1 MIFLYFSIS
10 SIKQKRERK
19 TEGEKKEERAG
30 EREREKEGWELH
42 KRENQK

>member
-19 TEGEKKEERAG
+19 TEGERKEERAG
-30 EREREKEGWELH
+30 EREKEGWELH